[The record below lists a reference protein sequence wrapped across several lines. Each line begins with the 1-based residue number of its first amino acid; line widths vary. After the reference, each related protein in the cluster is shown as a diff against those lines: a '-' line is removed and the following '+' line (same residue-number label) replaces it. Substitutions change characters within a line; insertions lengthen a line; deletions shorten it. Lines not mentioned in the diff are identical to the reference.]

1 MDVTFISLHPWREER
16 QSLIY
21 TKWQKYATLKFYF
34 YAINLLGHSATDC
47 REGQSEIWGSKGSL
61 GYEQCDQASLYNL
74 MIFFMLQRTW
84 EQAMKATSLQAVGK
98 FVSLDMCSLLLAF
111 DYKCA

>member
-1 MDVTFISLHPWREER
+1 LERRALVFNLH
-16 QSLIY
+16 QVAKICHFKNS
-21 TKWQKYATLKFYF
+21 F

-47 REGQSEIWGSKGSL
+47 CGGQSEIWGSKGSL
-61 GYEQCDQASLYNL
+61 GYGQCDQASLNNL

-98 FVSLDMCSLLLAF
+98 LVSLDMCSLLLAF
-111 DYKCA
+111 DYNCA